1 MKGKVIPPSDKEVI
15 TVDSLPASSDLS
27 SNYHLFL
34 FPDGISVV
42 EKLNLLLQHE
52 YTSSQSAFNGKIA
65 MYTNGARNN
74 CEVLYSDFTR
84 CKNNA
89 FLTCNV
95 INAYFNLMNE
105 HFEGRSVA
113 FGTTFD
119 GAIINQGRNCP
130 VSKVRKAL
138 KYGIDDTY
146 LPMNVNDNH
155 WILVVVHWSRYL
167 FEIYDS
173 LDHKNVDISATFL
186 TLVRK
191 VQKESKISH
200 WQVLN
205 HYHDHTVQRQMDG
218 YSCGYFTCWYAY
230 QLASSGSVG
239 LFTESYQQSI
249 ANISLNIFLSF
260 IEGKL
265 VM

>member
-1 MKGKVIPPSDKEVI
+1 M
-15 TVDSLPASSDLS
+15 
-27 SNYHLFL
+27 
-34 FPDGISVV
+34 
-42 EKLNLLLQHE
+42 
-52 YTSSQSAFNGKIA
+52 
-65 MYTNGARNN
+65 
-74 CEVLYSDFTR
+74 
-84 CKNNA
+84 
-89 FLTCNV
+89 TCNV

-105 HFEGRSVA
+105 HFEGRSIA

-191 VQKESKISH
+191 VQKESNTSH